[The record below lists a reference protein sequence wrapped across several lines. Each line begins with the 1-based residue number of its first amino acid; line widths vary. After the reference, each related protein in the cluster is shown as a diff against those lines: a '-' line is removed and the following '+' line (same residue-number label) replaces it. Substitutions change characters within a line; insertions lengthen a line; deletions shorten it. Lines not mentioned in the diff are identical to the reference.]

1 MTEDRPERRRDA
13 EATRR
18 ALIDA
23 ATALF
28 TERGYERTTVRD
40 IAARAGFNQALLFR
54 YFGTKKALF
63 SEVVARQG
71 WQQVRDTPPERLLE
85 VALRGLLDPGDGH
98 RDRTLEVYLR
108 STGTGE
114 ARSETRRLLGRE
126 YTSVLSTLTD
136 ADDAELRSDLILAWL
151 LGIGLTRSVI
161 GKDPIAGADPEDI
174 CRLMLHASRT
184 LLEKLPDDSAP

>member
-1 MTEDRPERRRDA
+1 MTDDRPERRRDA

-54 YFGTKKALF
+54 YFGSKKALF

-85 VALRGLLDPGDGH
+85 V
-98 RDRTLEVYLR
+98 
-108 STGTGE
+108 
-114 ARSETRRLLGRE
+114 
-126 YTSVLSTLTD
+126 
-136 ADDAELRSDLILAWL
+136 
-151 LGIGLTRSVI
+151 
-161 GKDPIAGADPEDI
+161 
-174 CRLMLHASRT
+174 
-184 LLEKLPDDSAP
+184 